1 MERVST
7 GIEELDS
14 KLSGGYPKK
23 KVILITGVAGS
34 GKTIF
39 GIHYLYRACQEGKK
53 CVLIAT
59 EETPEDILQQARMLE
74 HDLEPYYEKGQ
85 LIIERVFESRTE
97 RIEETRY
104 GFKPEGL
111 DLELPYLAEL
121 VPEGTECVVIDNIGV
136 FTIRISVRKLRDE
149 FDGLSHILMKKGC
162 TVLYIMDEAAYN
174 MTNQLAEYSAY
185 GSIRL
190 LVKENS
196 YLGKMERYIYIPKM
210 RSTPVSPYTSVFE
223 ISSKGIKIKAS
234 GDSEIIG

>member
-7 GIEELDS
+7 GIDVLDA
-14 KLSGGYPKK
+14 KLSGGYPGN

-39 GIHYLYRACQEGKK
+39 GIHYLYRACQESKK

-59 EETPEDILQQARMLE
+59 EETPEDILQQARMLG

-85 LIIERVFESRTE
+85 LLIERIFESRSE
-97 RIEETRY
+97 RIGETRY

-111 DLELPYLAEL
+111 EIELPSLADF
-121 VPEGTECVVIDNIGV
+121 VPEGTDCVVVDNIGV
-136 FTIRISVRKLRDE
+136 FTIRLSSKKLRDE
-149 FDGLSHILMKKGC
+149 FDGLSYLLMKKGC
-162 TVLYIMDEAAYN
+162 TALYIMDEASYK
-174 MTNQLAEYSAY
+174 MTHELAEYSVY

-196 YLGKMERYIYIPKM
+196 YLGKMERYLYIPKM
-210 RSTPVSPYTSVFE
+210 RSTPVSPYMTVFE
-223 ISSKGIKIKAS
+223 ITSEGIKMNEAENS
-234 GDSEIIG
+234 GIID